1 MSDKSNKSDTKTVLR
16 VAEAKH
22 RDVGRS
28 MARLDPKV
36 MEKLDLSTGDVIEI
50 RGKTS
55 TAAIAW
61 PSYPEDAGLGL
72 VRIDGILRSNAQ
84 VGLGD
89 SIEIRK
95 ITAKPATQVNIAPT
109 EPLRLIGGERYL
121 LRLLEGRPIMK
132 GDNIRIDVVGRSLE
146 LVISSINPPADAVI
160 VVPTTRIVLSEK
172 PVVSEIPHVSYE
184 DIGGLK
190 KEIQRIREMVELP
203 LRHPEVFQRL
213 GVEPPKG
220 VLLYGPPGTGK
231 TLLAKA
237 VASETNAHFIPISGP
252 EIMSKFYGE
261 SEANIRGIFKEAE
274 ERAPSIIFIDE
285 IDAIAPKRE
294 EVTGEVERR
303 VVSQLLA
310 LMDGLESRGQVVVI
324 GATNRPNAVDP
335 ALRRPGR
342 FDREIEIG
350 IPDRNGR
357 FEILQ
362 IHTRGMPLADD
373 VDLEKLGAVT
383 HGYVGADIA
392 ALSKEAAMHALR
404 RVLPEINMEEETLS
418 PEILDKLVVTDED
431 FNSAYKEITP
441 TAMREVF
448 VEVPMVNWVD
458 IGGLEEVK
466 QELKEAVEWPLKYSE
481 VFRQVNAKPPKGI
494 LLFGPPG
501 TGKTLLAK
509 AVASESESNFISI
522 KGPELLSKWVGE
534 SERAVRE
541 IFRKAKSAS
550 PSVIFMDELDSITP
564 HRGSGIGDSRV
575 TERVISQILTELDG
589 LIELNNVIVIG
600 ASNRP
605 DIIDRALLRPGRFD
619 KLIYVPLPDHAAR
632 VQIFKIH
639 TRDYPLADDV
649 DLEVFVDQTEDYSGA
664 EIEAICNEAS
674 MLAIREFID
683 QYGGEGKEQ
692 EHLEKIKISR
702 EHFEK
707 AMKKVPK
714 TIKKGVESYER
725 FIDEFRQQPITM
737 GRSVPDIYG

>member
-1 MSDKSNKSDTKTVLR
+1 MSSKNDDKIVLR
-16 VAEAKH
+16 VAESKF

-28 MARLDPKV
+28 MARLDPRS
-36 MEKLDLSTGDVIEI
+36 MEKLGLSTGEVVEI
-50 RGKTS
+50 VGRKR

-72 VRIDGILRSNAQ
+72 VRIDGILRSNAN
-84 VGLGD
+84 VGIGD
-89 SIEIRK
+89 PVEIRK
-95 ITAKPATQVNIAPT
+95 INAKPASQVTIAPT
-109 EPLRLIGGERYL
+109 EPLRLIGGETYL
-121 LRLLEGRPIMK
+121 QRLLEGRPVMK
-132 GDNIRIDVVGRSLE
+132 GDKIRLDVVGRSIE
-146 LVISSINPPADAVI
+146 LVVSNISPPVDAVI
-160 VVPTTRIVLSEK
+160 VVHNTRIVLSEK
-172 PVVSEIPHVSYE
+172 PIVSEIPHVSYE

-203 LRHPEVFQRL
+203 LRHPEVFQKL
-213 GVEPPKG
+213 GIEAPKG

-237 VASETNAHFIPISGP
+237 VASETNAHFISISGP

-261 SEANIRGIFKEAE
+261 SEANIREIFKEAE
-274 ERAPSIIFIDE
+274 QHSPSIIFIDE

-310 LMDGLESRGQVVVI
+310 LMDGLETRGQVVVI

-362 IHTRGMPLADD
+362 IHTRGMPLTED
-373 VDLEKLGAVT
+373 VELEKLSAVT

-392 ALSKEAAMHALR
+392 ALAKEAAMHALR
-404 RVLPEINMEEETLS
+404 RVLPEINIEEETLS
-418 PEILDKLVVTDED
+418 PEILDKLVVTNED
-431 FNSAYKEITP
+431 FSAAYKEITP

-448 VEVPMVNWVD
+448 IEVPMVKWDD

-466 QELKEAVEWPLKYSE
+466 QELREAVEWPLKYPE
-481 VFRQVNAKPPKGI
+481 VFKQMGAKPPKGI

-522 KGPELLSKWVGE
+522 KGPEVLSKWVGE
-534 SERAVRE
+534 SEKAVRE

-550 PSVIFMDELDSITP
+550 PSVIFMDELDAITP

-589 LIELNNVIVIG
+589 IIELNNVIVIG

-619 KLIYVPLPDHAAR
+619 KLIYVPLPDRAAR
-632 VQIFKIH
+632 IAIFKIH
-639 TRDYPLADDV
+639 TRNYPLADDV
-649 DLEVFVDQTEDYSGA
+649 DLEFFTDQTEEYSGA

-674 MLAIREFID
+674 MTAIREFIYRHGD
-683 QYGGEGKEQ
+683 EGKE
-692 EHLEKIKISR
+692 HLKALKVRR

-714 TIKKGVESYER
+714 TTKKGVESYER
-725 FIDEFRQQPITM
+725 FIEEFRQQPVTV
-737 GRSVPDIYG
+737 GRAVPDIYG

>member
-1 MSDKSNKSDTKTVLR
+1 MSSKNGDKIVLR

-22 RDVGRS
+22 RDVGRG
-28 MARLDPKV
+28 MARLDPRS
-36 MEKLDLSTGDVIEI
+36 MENLGLSTGDVVEI
-50 RGKTS
+50 VGRKR

-61 PSYPEDAGLGL
+61 PSYPEDAGLEL
-72 VRIDGILRSNAQ
+72 VRIDGILRSNAN
-84 VGLGD
+84 VGIGD
-89 SIEIRK
+89 PVEVRK
-95 ITAKPATQVNIAPT
+95 IIVKPASQVTIAPT
-109 EPLRLIGGERYL
+109 EPLRLIGGEAYL
-121 LRLLEGRPIMK
+121 QRLLEGRPVMK
-132 GDNIRIDVVGRSLE
+132 GDKIRVDVVGRSIE
-146 LVISSINPPADAVI
+146 LVVSAITPPVDAVI
-160 VVPTTRIVLSEK
+160 VVPNTRIVLSEK

-213 GVEPPKG
+213 GIEAPKG
-220 VLLYGPPGTGK
+220 VMLYGPPGTGK

-237 VASETNAHFIPISGP
+237 VASETNAHFISISGP

-274 ERAPSIIFIDE
+274 EHAPSIVFIDE

-373 VDLEKLGAVT
+373 VDLEKLSAVT

-392 ALSKEAAMHALR
+392 ALAKEAAMHALR
-404 RVLPEINMEEETLS
+404 CVLPEINIEEETLS

-431 FNSAYKEITP
+431 FSEAFKEITP

-448 VEVPMVNWVD
+448 IEVPMVKWDD
-458 IGGLEEVK
+458 IGGLGDVK
-466 QELKEAVEWPLKYSE
+466 QELREAVEWPLKYSE
-481 VFRQVNAKPPKGI
+481 VFKQMGAKPPKGI

-522 KGPELLSKWVGE
+522 KGPEVLSKWVGE
-534 SERAVRE
+534 SEKAVRE

-550 PSVIFMDELDSITP
+550 PSVIFVDELDAITP

-589 LIELNNVIVIG
+589 IIELNNVIVIG

-619 KLIYVPLPDHAAR
+619 KLIYIPLPDQLAR
-632 VQIFKIH
+632 IAIFKIH

-649 DLEVFVDQTEDYSGA
+649 DLEVFADQTEEYSGA

-674 MLAIREFID
+674 MTAIREFID
-683 QYGGEGKEQ
+683 KYGDEGKE
-692 EHLEKIKISR
+692 HLKELKVMRK
-702 EHFEK
+702 HFEK
-707 AMKKVPK
+707 AMQKVPK
-714 TIKKGVESYER
+714 TSKKGVESYER
-725 FIDEFRQQPITM
+725 FIEEFRQQPSAI
-737 GRSVPDIYG
+737 GRIVPDIYG

>member
-1 MSDKSNKSDTKTVLR
+1 MSSKNDDKIVLR
-16 VAEAKH
+16 VAESKF

-28 MARLDPKV
+28 MARLDPRS
-36 MEKLDLSTGDVIEI
+36 MEKLGLSTGEVVEI
-50 RGKTS
+50 VGRKR

-72 VRIDGILRSNAQ
+72 VRIDGILRSNAN
-84 VGLGD
+84 VGIGD
-89 SIEIRK
+89 PVEIRK
-95 ITAKPATQVNIAPT
+95 INAKPASQVTIAPT
-109 EPLRLIGGERYL
+109 EPLRLIGGETYL
-121 LRLLEGRPIMK
+121 QRLLEGRPVMK
-132 GDNIRIDVVGRSLE
+132 GDKIRLDVVGRSIE
-146 LVISSINPPADAVI
+146 LVVSTISPPVDAVI
-160 VVPTTRIVLSEK
+160 VVHNTRIVLSEK
-172 PVVSEIPHVSYE
+172 PIVSEIPHVSYE

-203 LRHPEVFQRL
+203 LRHPEVFQKL
-213 GVEPPKG
+213 GIEAPKG

-237 VASETNAHFIPISGP
+237 VASETNAHFISISGP

-261 SEANIRGIFKEAE
+261 SEANIREIFKEAE
-274 ERAPSIIFIDE
+274 EHSPSIIFIDE

-310 LMDGLESRGQVVVI
+310 LMDGLETRGQVVVI

-362 IHTRGMPLADD
+362 IHTRGMPLTED
-373 VDLEKLGAVT
+373 VELEKLSAVT

-392 ALSKEAAMHALR
+392 ALAKEAAMHALR
-404 RVLPEINMEEETLS
+404 RVLPEINIEEETLS

-431 FNSAYKEITP
+431 FSAAYKEITP

-448 VEVPMVNWVD
+448 IEVPMVKWDD

-466 QELKEAVEWPLKYSE
+466 QELREAVEWPLKYPE
-481 VFRQVNAKPPKGI
+481 VFKQMGAKPPKGI

-522 KGPELLSKWVGE
+522 KGPEVLSKWVGE
-534 SERAVRE
+534 SEKAVRE

-550 PSVIFMDELDSITP
+550 PSVIFMDELDAITP

-589 LIELNNVIVIG
+589 IIELNNVIVIG

-619 KLIYVPLPDHAAR
+619 KLIYVPLPDRAAR
-632 VQIFKIH
+632 IAIFKIH
-639 TRDYPLADDV
+639 TRNYPLADDV
-649 DLEVFVDQTEDYSGA
+649 DLEFFTDQTEEYSGA

-674 MLAIREFID
+674 MTAIREFIYRHGD
-683 QYGGEGKEQ
+683 EGKE
-692 EHLEKIKISR
+692 HLKALKVRR

-714 TIKKGVESYER
+714 TTKKGVESYER
-725 FIDEFRQQPITM
+725 FIDEFRQQPVTV
-737 GRSVPDIYG
+737 GRAVPDIYG

>member
-1 MSDKSNKSDTKTVLR
+1 MSSKNSDKIVLR
-16 VAEAKH
+16 VGEAKV

-28 MARLDPKV
+28 IARLDPRS
-36 MEKLDLSTGDVIEI
+36 MEKLGLSTGDVVEI
-50 RGKTS
+50 IGRKR

-61 PSYPEDAGLGL
+61 PSYPEDAGLEL
-72 VRIDGILRSNAQ
+72 VRIDGILRSNAN
-84 VGLGD
+84 VGIGD
-89 SIEIRK
+89 PIEVRK
-95 ITAKPATQVNIAPT
+95 INVKPASHITIAPT
-109 EPLRLIGGERYL
+109 EPLRLVGGEVYL
-121 LRLLEGRPIMK
+121 QRLLEGRPVMK
-132 GDNIRIDVVGRSLE
+132 GDKIRVDVVGRSIE
-146 LVISSINPPADAVI
+146 LVVSAISPSVDAVI
-160 VVPTTRIVLSEK
+160 VVPNTRIVLSEK

-213 GVEPPKG
+213 GIEAPKG

-231 TLLAKA
+231 TLFAKA
-237 VASETNAHFIPISGP
+237 VASETNAHFISISGP

-274 ERAPSIIFIDE
+274 EHAPSIVFIDE

-373 VDLEKLGAVT
+373 VDLEKLSAVT

-392 ALSKEAAMHALR
+392 ALAKEAAMHALR
-404 RVLPEINMEEETLS
+404 CVLPEINIEEETLS

-431 FNSAYKEITP
+431 FSAAYKEITP

-448 VEVPMVNWVD
+448 IEVPMIKWDD
-458 IGGLEEVK
+458 IGGLDYVK

-481 VFRQVNAKPPKGI
+481 VFKQMGTRPPKGI

-522 KGPELLSKWVGE
+522 KGPEVLSKWVGE
-534 SERAVRE
+534 SEKAVRE

-550 PSVIFMDELDSITP
+550 PSVIFMDELDAITP

-589 LIELNNVIVIG
+589 IIELNNVIVIG

-619 KLIYVPLPDHAAR
+619 KLIYVPLPDQLAR
-632 VQIFKIH
+632 IAIFKIH
-639 TRDYPLADDV
+639 TENYPLADDV
-649 DLEVFVDQTEDYSGA
+649 DLEGFADQTEEYSGA

-674 MLAIREFID
+674 MTAIREFID
-683 QYGGEGKEQ
+683 KYGDEGKE
-692 EHLEKIKISR
+692 HLKELKVRR

-707 AMKKVPK
+707 AMQKVPK
-714 TIKKGVESYER
+714 TSKRGVESYER
-725 FIDEFRQQPITM
+725 FIEEFRQQPSAI
-737 GRSVPDIYG
+737 GRVVPDIYG

>member
-1 MSDKSNKSDTKTVLR
+1 MSDESSKSENKTVLR
-16 VAEAKH
+16 IAEAKH

-28 MARLDPKV
+28 MARLDPQV
-36 MEKLDLSTGDVIEI
+36 MEKLGLSTGDVVEI
-50 RGKTS
+50 VGRKR

-72 VRIDGILRSNAQ
+72 VRIDGILRFNANA
-84 VGLGD
+84 GIGD
-89 SIEIRK
+89 PVEVQK
-95 ITAKPATQVNIAPT
+95 IYVKPAVQVTIAPT
-109 EPLRLIGGERYL
+109 EPLRLIGGEAYL
-121 LRLLEGRPIMK
+121 QRLLEGRPVMK
-132 GDNIRIDVVGRSLE
+132 GDKIRVDVVGRSIE
-146 LVISSINPPADAVI
+146 LVVSTISPPVDAVI
-160 VVPTTRIVLSEK
+160 VVPNTRIVLSEK
-172 PVVSEIPHVSYE
+172 PIVSEIPHVSYE

-203 LRHPEVFQRL
+203 LRHPEVFQKL
-213 GVEPPKG
+213 GIEPPKG

-237 VASETNAHFIPISGP
+237 VASETNSHFISISGP

-274 ERAPSIIFIDE
+274 EHAPSIVFIDE

-303 VVSQLLA
+303 VVAQLLA
-310 LMDGLESRGQVVVI
+310 LMDGLETRGQVVVI

-342 FDREIEIG
+342 FDREIELG

-357 FEILQ
+357 FDILQ

-373 VDLEKLGAVT
+373 VDLEKLSAVT

-392 ALSKEAAMHALR
+392 ALAKEAAMHALR
-404 RVLPEINMEEETLS
+404 RVLPKINIEEETLS
-418 PEILDKLVVTDED
+418 PEILDKLVVTNED
-431 FNSAYKEITP
+431 FSAAYKEITP

-448 VEVPMVNWVD
+448 IEVPMVKWDD
-458 IGGLEEVK
+458 IGGLEDVK
-466 QELKEAVEWPLKYSE
+466 QELKEAVEWPLKYPEIFKQMS
-481 VFRQVNAKPPKGI
+481 AKPPKGI

-522 KGPELLSKWVGE
+522 KGPEVLSKWVGE
-534 SERAVRE
+534 SEKAVRE

-550 PSVIFMDELDSITP
+550 PSVIFMDELDAITP
-564 HRGSGIGDSRV
+564 HRSSGIGDSRV

-589 LIELNNVIVIG
+589 IIELNNVIVIG

-619 KLIYVPLPDHAAR
+619 KLIYVPLPDKAAR
-632 VQIFKIH
+632 LQIFKIH
-639 TRDYPLADDV
+639 TRNYPLADDV
-649 DLEVFVDQTEDYSGA
+649 DLEVFVDQTEEYSGA

-674 MLAIREFID
+674 MTTIREFID
-683 QYGGEGKEQ
+683 MYGDEGKERLR
-692 EHLEKIKISR
+692 ELKVRR

-707 AMKKVPK
+707 ALQKVPK
-714 TIKKGVESYER
+714 TSKRGVESYER
-725 FIDEFRQQPITM
+725 FIEEFRQQPITV
-737 GRSVPDIYG
+737 GRTVPDIYG

>member
-1 MSDKSNKSDTKTVLR
+1 MSSKNDDKIVLR
-16 VAEAKH
+16 VAESKF

-28 MARLDPKV
+28 MARLDPRS
-36 MEKLDLSTGDVIEI
+36 MEKLGLSTGEVVEI
-50 RGKTS
+50 VGRKR

-72 VRIDGILRSNAQ
+72 VRIDGILRSNAN
-84 VGLGD
+84 VGIGD
-89 SIEIRK
+89 PVEIRK
-95 ITAKPATQVNIAPT
+95 INAKPASQVTIAPT
-109 EPLRLIGGERYL
+109 EPLRLIGGETYL
-121 LRLLEGRPIMK
+121 QRLLEGRPVMK
-132 GDNIRIDVVGRSLE
+132 GDKIRLDVVGRSIE
-146 LVISSINPPADAVI
+146 LVVSNISPPVDAVI
-160 VVPTTRIVLSEK
+160 VVHNTRIVLSEK
-172 PVVSEIPHVSYE
+172 PIVSEIPHVSYE

-203 LRHPEVFQRL
+203 LRHPEVFQKL
-213 GVEPPKG
+213 GIEAPKG

-237 VASETNAHFIPISGP
+237 VASETNAHFISISGP

-261 SEANIRGIFKEAE
+261 SEANIREIFKEAE
-274 ERAPSIIFIDE
+274 QHSPSIIFIDE

-310 LMDGLESRGQVVVI
+310 LMDGLETRGQVVVI

-362 IHTRGMPLADD
+362 IHTRGMPLTED
-373 VDLEKLGAVT
+373 VELEKLSAVT

-392 ALSKEAAMHALR
+392 ALAKEAAMHALR
-404 RVLPEINMEEETLS
+404 RVLPEINIEEETLS

-431 FNSAYKEITP
+431 FSAAYKEITP

-448 VEVPMVNWVD
+448 IEVPMVKWDD

-466 QELKEAVEWPLKYSE
+466 QELREAVEWPLKYPE
-481 VFRQVNAKPPKGI
+481 VFKQMGAKPPKGI

-522 KGPELLSKWVGE
+522 KGPEVLSKWVGE
-534 SERAVRE
+534 SEKAVRE

-550 PSVIFMDELDSITP
+550 PSVIFMDELDAITP

-589 LIELNNVIVIG
+589 IIELNNVIVIG

-619 KLIYVPLPDHAAR
+619 KLIYVPLPDRAAR
-632 VQIFKIH
+632 IAIFKIH
-639 TRDYPLADDV
+639 TRNYPLADDV
-649 DLEVFVDQTEDYSGA
+649 DLEFFTDQTEEYSGA

-674 MLAIREFID
+674 MTAIREFIYRHGD
-683 QYGGEGKEQ
+683 EGKE
-692 EHLEKIKISR
+692 HLKALKVRR

-714 TIKKGVESYER
+714 TTKKGVESYER
-725 FIDEFRQQPITM
+725 FIDEFRQQPVTV
-737 GRSVPDIYG
+737 GRAVPDI